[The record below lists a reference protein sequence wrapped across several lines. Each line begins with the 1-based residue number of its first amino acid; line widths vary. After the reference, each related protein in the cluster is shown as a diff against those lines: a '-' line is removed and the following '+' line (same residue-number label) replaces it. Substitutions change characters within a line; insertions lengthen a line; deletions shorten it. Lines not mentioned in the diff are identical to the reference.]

1 MKLLLAFLL
10 AVGSTTYAASPSVN
24 PSKKEEPKKL
34 EVKVK
39 KPCKPGQTEADGC
52 RVMKKQK

>member
-1 MKLLLAFLL
+1 MKYLLAFFL
-10 AVGSTTYAASPSVN
+10 AVSTSSYAAP
-24 PSKKEEPKKL
+24 PTPPKKEEPKKL
-34 EVKVK
+34 QVKVK

>member
-1 MKLLLAFLL
+1 MKYFLAFLL
-10 AVGSTTYAASPSVN
+10 AFSTASYAAP
-24 PSKKEEPKKL
+24 KKEEPKKL

-39 KPCKPGQTEADGC
+39 RPCKAGQTEADGC

>member
-1 MKLLLAFLL
+1 MKLLLAFFL
-10 AVGSTTYAASPSVN
+10 AVSSSSYAAP
-24 PSKKEEPKKL
+24 PPKKEEPKKL

>member
-1 MKLLLAFLL
+1 MKYLLAFFLTF
-10 AVGSTTYAASPSVN
+10 STLTYAGP
-24 PSKKEEPKKL
+24 KKEEAKKEPPAKL

-39 KPCKPGQTEADGC
+39 KPCKAGQTEADGC

>member
-1 MKLLLAFLL
+1 MKYTLALLLALSTL
-10 AVGSTTYAASPSVN
+10 AYAGP
-24 PSKKEEPKKL
+24 KKEEAKKEPPAKL

-52 RVMKKQK
+52 RVLKKQK

>member
-1 MKLLLAFLL
+1 MKLLLAFFL
-10 AVGSTTYAASPSVN
+10 AVSTSSYAAP
-24 PSKKEEPKKL
+24 PKKEEPKKL

>member
-1 MKLLLAFLL
+1 MKLLLAFFL
-10 AVGSTTYAASPSVN
+10 AVSTSSYAAPPLVT